1 MSLAGVD
8 RVLLKRTHVF
18 PQGTRNST
26 ARHNDYS
33 CWSEQALSYAFS
45 WLAEMPMVLSEDGA
59 GFLSYLSPLGL
70 YATIAMASFVEAPF
84 LSAFIM
90 TGIAEGKQG
99 VGRLLRQLV
108 LWRVSFKWYLFALI
122 GLPAIMVLSVIFL
135 PGALA
140 SFQGLAG
147 PAPLPSLVLFVYIF
161 FLGGPLGEE
170 PRWRGFAL
178 PRLQRLCGPLVG
190 SLILGPY
197 SFRAGIPEGLLQLQK
212 PEMSI
217 LKIIVFCVLL
227 CGCSVLDAKPYSG
240 LFVIGDSMSDT
251 GTNRAGQTDP
261 ALYWMDHSSNGQM
274 WPEVLSSLLHVP
286 FRSACNQATSGATTS
301 DLMIQLSR
309 LPKGSA
315 TSLYVLWM
323 GHNDLLYGYAT
334 GQLEQFK
341 SQSLSNLGKGIKAIY
356 DRGGRFVLVPKLFD
370 LTTTPA
376 FQKEESAE
384 NIAIFR
390 ANLIDY
396 NTRLDA
402 VIQRHRRKHKGLT
415 IFTIDTFAKL
425 NDLLSN
431 ASIYGITEPYGI
443 GWDDPEFI
451 TAGNWLFGNKYA
463 SWDGVHPTS
472 AIHQQLALWFYL
484 AVTSSSLR

>member
-1 MSLAGVD
+1 
-8 RVLLKRTHVF
+8 
-18 PQGTRNST
+18 
-26 ARHNDYS
+26 
-33 CWSEQALSYAFS
+33 
-45 WLAEMPMVLSEDGA
+45 
-59 GFLSYLSPLGL
+59 
-70 YATIAMASFVEAPF
+70 
-84 LSAFIM
+84 
-90 TGIAEGKQG
+90 
-99 VGRLLRQLV
+99 
-108 LWRVSFKWYLFALI
+108 
-122 GLPAIMVLSVIFL
+122 
-135 PGALA
+135 
-140 SFQGLAG
+140 
-147 PAPLPSLVLFVYIF
+147 
-161 FLGGPLGEE
+161 
-170 PRWRGFAL
+170 
-178 PRLQRLCGPLVG
+178 
-190 SLILGPY
+190 
-197 SFRAGIPEGLLQLQK
+197 
-212 PEMSI
+212 
-217 LKIIVFCVLL
+217 
-227 CGCSVLDAKPYSG
+227 
-240 LFVIGDSMSDT
+240 
-251 GTNRAGQTDP
+251 
-261 ALYWMDHSSNGQM
+261 
-274 WPEVLSSLLHVP
+274 
-286 FRSACNQATSGATTS
+286 
-301 DLMIQLSR
+301 
-309 LPKGSA
+309 
-315 TSLYVLWM
+315 M